1 MSAVDPPSL
10 ASARPNILA
19 LPSATAC
26 RAVALL
32 FALLSSGLYA
42 GGSLFHAL
50 PIGDRWFH
58 RVGICLGAFPQTDP
72 ASPGFLAS
80 GTQFQRCVDSVNTGL
95 VVFQV
100 VGAVLAVLGC
110 AALTVAAPSVLV
122 RRRRLHFAG
131 LALRAS
137 VARVAQL
144 ADDAGL
150 NHPPRVYVGPSSQ
163 RDAFTLG
170 LPGRYAVSLPPAL
183 AIRSSNA
190 QLFDPVVRHEL
201 QHIQRQDVLLAWS
214 ARTAGWVL
222 LALLGVPV
230 VHEVL
235 AADFSLLP
243 AYGWRAVLLTLT
255 ALLAAAAILRSRE
268 READLGSVHTPAQ
281 RIALTGLLA
290 STPSAPEPRWR
301 SPLARHPTKAARI
314 RTVDDPAVGTRVG
327 FADGFTV
334 ALLSALTMPMITALL
349 SDDRALSRW
358 AEIGGP
364 AIVGTLFGVTV
375 GLALW
380 REELARRASGRVGA
394 PAGGILAG
402 VFVGFLLGQTSSL
415 ATIGSPGLAGVTLSW
430 SRLVSPV
437 AATAVTAMCVGA
449 APLFADAA
457 PRLTRRSAAA
467 LCVVSSATMFA
478 TTMWIA
484 GIIEP
489 TIELVGWGV
498 VRDELANRFGTR
510 GYGLATGVLAAIVI
524 VMLTLARSRPR
535 VPVWAFDGDAPTTWP
550 LPDRRPGLGLT
561 LLCAAAAG
569 LGGGLVLIEYR
580 VFAGAAVDF
589 AHAAQRSDTY
599 IWILALSGLAG
610 VLALSARFG
619 RRGLGAGL
627 AASPLATAVAAT
639 VLTVNNTALG
649 GPHPVTFFLA
659 VGCRGLALGG
669 VLIAVVAVPIV
680 LLAQALG
687 DARVAR
693 PRATPAWLAALVAAM
708 LAVTF
713 AAAALAA
720 RETLSP
726 LSASASSDSSTAG
739 GAAAQEVA
747 DYRDRIAPAAAQTIA
762 GLDDAIAA
770 INNGTTLSN
779 ADRALTIRTQ
789 LLTTTQQLIAQ
800 VSSLQLTVPAVRQAH
815 QHLVTALTHK
825 ATAFEDFAKAFESG
839 DAALLTAAHREQGL
853 SAAELTA
860 WQDAVAT
867 LH

>member
-1 MSAVDPPSL
+1 
-10 ASARPNILA
+10 
-19 LPSATAC
+19 
-26 RAVALL
+26 
-32 FALLSSGLYA
+32 
-42 GGSLFHAL
+42 
-50 PIGDRWFH
+50 
-58 RVGICLGAFPQTDP
+58 
-72 ASPGFLAS
+72 
-80 GTQFQRCVDSVNTGL
+80 
-95 VVFQV
+95 
-100 VGAVLAVLGC
+100 
-110 AALTVAAPSVLV
+110 
-122 RRRRLHFAG
+122 
-131 LALRAS
+131 
-137 VARVAQL
+137 
-144 ADDAGL
+144 
-150 NHPPRVYVGPSSQ
+150 
-163 RDAFTLG
+163 
-170 LPGRYAVSLPPAL
+170 
-183 AIRSSNA
+183 
-190 QLFDPVVRHEL
+190 
-201 QHIQRQDVLLAWS
+201 
-214 ARTAGWVL
+214 
-222 LALLGVPV
+222 
-230 VHEVL
+230 
-235 AADFSLLP
+235 
-243 AYGWRAVLLTLT
+243 
-255 ALLAAAAILRSRE
+255 
-268 READLGSVHTPAQ
+268 
-281 RIALTGLLA
+281 
-290 STPSAPEPRWR
+290 
-301 SPLARHPTKAARI
+301 
-314 RTVDDPAVGTRVG
+314 
-327 FADGFTV
+327 
-334 ALLSALTMPMITALL
+334 
-349 SDDRALSRW
+349 
-358 AEIGGP
+358 
-364 AIVGTLFGVTV
+364 
-375 GLALW
+375 
-380 REELARRASGRVGA
+380 
-394 PAGGILAG
+394 
-402 VFVGFLLGQTSSL
+402 
-415 ATIGSPGLAGVTLSW
+415 
-430 SRLVSPV
+430 
-437 AATAVTAMCVGA
+437 
-449 APLFADAA
+449 
-457 PRLTRRSAAA
+457 
-467 LCVVSSATMFA
+467 
-478 TTMWIA
+478 
-484 GIIEP
+484 
-489 TIELVGWGV
+489 
-498 VRDELANRFGTR
+498 
-510 GYGLATGVLAAIVI
+510 
-524 VMLTLARSRPR
+524 
-535 VPVWAFDGDAPTTWP
+535 VWAFDGDAPTTWP

-561 LLCAAAAG
+561 LLYAAAAG

-659 VGCRGLALGG
+659 VVCRGLALGG

-687 DARVAR
+687 DA
-693 PRATPAWLAALVAAM
+693 RATPAWLAALVAAM

-726 LSASASSDSSTAG
+726 LSASASSDSSMAG

-800 VSSLQLTVPAVRQAH
+800 VSSLQLTVSAVRQAH